1 MGDVTRLLQRLS
13 EGDRHAE
20 PELYEHIY
28 SELKKIATIRLSRER
43 QGHTLQA
50 TALVNEAYMR
60 LVQNREVEWKGRT
73 HFLALA
79 ARSMRRILSD
89 HARSRNAVKRGG
101 GVNNIPLDL
110 YDGSPIISNQQSE
123 LIADLDE
130 ALQRLAAFRP
140 KWAAVV
146 EMRFFGGLT
155 EDQIAELEGCSTR
168 TVKRNWEKAQAWLK
182 GELATPVQH

>member
-1 MGDVTRLLQRLS
+1 MGDVTLLLQRVS

-20 PELYEHIY
+20 PELYERIY

-79 ARSMRRILSD
+79 AKSMRRILSD
-89 HARSRNAVKRGG
+89 HARSRNAAKRGG
-101 GVNNIPLDL
+101 GVAPIPLDQH
-110 YDGSPIISNQQSE
+110 DGSPGISHQQAE
-123 LIADLDE
+123 MIADLDE
-130 ALQRLAAFRP
+130 ALQRLAVFRP
-140 KWAAVV
+140 KWASVV

-182 GELATPVQH
+182 GELGVVQN